1 MTVLF
6 AAALALTVLP
16 QHPAPEIA
24 PQGAPAAGPAAA
36 EAGEL
41 RDRSS
46 VTAHTARIGG
56 ASVPY
61 DATAGTLVLRTEE
74 GVAKAELF
82 YVAYVRS
89 DVGDDRSARPLTFC
103 FNGGPGSSSVWLHLG
118 LYGPR
123 RVALD
128 PDGFA
133 PPPPYRLVDNEES
146 LLDVTDLVF
155 IDPVTTGY
163 SRPAKGEDP
172 DQFHG
177 LSEDA
182 EWVAEFIRLYVTRNA
197 RWESPKYLSGES
209 YGTTRAARL
218 ARVLQGKH
226 GMYLNGIVLI
236 SAILNFQTA
245 RFDRGN
251 DLPYVLFLPTYAA
264 TAWYHGRLAADLQ
277 ADLERTLAEVEAFAA
292 GEYTLALMRGDA
304 LPAADVERIAAKLA
318 RYTGLSADYVKRT
331 NLRIGIQRFCKEL
344 RRDEDRTVGRLDS
357 RFTGTDYDA
366 AGDRPDFDPSMA
378 AIQGPFTATLNHYVR
393 AELGFQ
399 SDLPYEILTGRVH
412 PWSYAEAENRYVNVA
427 DDLREAMTENPALR
441 VYVANGRYDLATPY
455 FATEYTFDHLA
466 LDPEL
471 RGNVS
476 MGDFP
481 AGHMMYIHLPSLA
494 KLRGELA
501 AFYGRP

>member
-1 MTVLF
+1 
-6 AAALALTVLP
+6 
-16 QHPAPEIA
+16 
-24 PQGAPAAGPAAA
+24 
-36 EAGEL
+36 
-41 RDRSS
+41 
-46 VTAHTARIGG
+46 
-56 ASVPY
+56 
-61 DATAGTLVLRTEE
+61 
-74 GVAKAELF
+74 
-82 YVAYVRS
+82 
-89 DVGDDRSARPLTFC
+89 
-103 FNGGPGSSSVWLHLG
+103 
-118 LYGPR
+118 
-123 RVALD
+123 
-128 PDGFA
+128 
-133 PPPPYRLVDNEES
+133 
-146 LLDVTDLVF
+146 
-155 IDPVTTGY
+155 
-163 SRPAKGEDP
+163 
-172 DQFHG
+172 
-177 LSEDA
+177 
-182 EWVAEFIRLYVTRNA
+182 
-197 RWESPKYLSGES
+197 
-209 YGTTRAARL
+209 
-218 ARVLQGKH
+218 
-226 GMYLNGIVLI
+226 MYLNGIVLI

-481 AGHMMYIHLPSLA
+481 AGHLMYIHLPSLA